1 LIFTISFA
9 IYYFLS
15 AMLQLASRLNLISEP
30 QTIKMAKLARELRSQ
45 GIEIID
51 LSLGEPDFVT
61 PEHICQAAT
70 EAMKMGY
77 TKYTPVAGIPELR
90 QAISAKLKR
99 DNQLDYAPDQ
109 IIVSTGAKQSLA
121 NAILCLINPGDEV
134 LIPTPYWVTYAALS
148 SLAEAEIKYLP
159 CGIESNFKLRPEQLE
174 AAITPAT
181 RLFIFSSPCNPTGSV
196 YTREELAALAAVFE
210 RHPHVSILS
219 DEIYEYINYSGSHQ
233 SIAQFEQLKDRTI
246 IVNGMSK
253 GFAMTGWRIGYL
265 AGPKELVQSC
275 EKLQAQFTSATCSIA
290 QHASV
295 AALTQSLEPTKKM
308 TEAFKARRDYVYQAL
323 SEVPG
328 VSVRLPEGAFYL
340 FPDMRY
346 FFGKTD
352 GETVITDDE
361 SLSMYLLH
369 KAHVSTVN
377 GAAFGDPNC
386 IRISFATSIEQL
398 KEAMRRMAEALSRL
412 K

>member
-1 LIFTISFA
+1 
-9 IYYFLS
+9 
-15 AMLQLASRLNLISEP
+15 MLQLASRLNLISEP

-308 TEAFKARRDYVYQAL
+308 TEAFKVRRDYVYQAL

>member
-1 LIFTISFA
+1 
-9 IYYFLS
+9 
-15 AMLQLASRLNLISEP
+15 MLQLASRLNLISEP

-323 SEVPG
+323 REVPG